1 MDISMVGKVQTLTD
15 NIALCGIWSIELFVT
30 RQVVSPPFERSR
42 GYFRNPVV
50 LF

>member
-15 NIALCGIWSIELFVT
+15 NIALCGIWSIGLFVT
-30 RQVVSPPFERSR
+30 QEVVSPWFERSR
-42 GYFRNPVV
+42 GHFRNLVI